1 MSTETMLMLKSKVAR
16 LEAKI
21 TRRLQAEAELY
32 EMMAH
37 DLAPEPLIAAICK
50 KFPEIAAQWAA
61 YPNSLVVSEPGGS
74 HSPSPETPAAAGPH
88 PLKGAA

>member
-16 LEAKI
+16 LEADNA
-21 TRRLQAEAELY
+21 RLQAEAELY

-37 DLAPEPLIAAICK
+37 DLASEPLIAAICK

-61 YPNSLVVSEPGGS
+61 YPNSLVVDDPGGS
-74 HSPSPETPAAAGPH
+74 HSPTPETQAAAGSH
-88 PLKGAA
+88 SMRGAA